1 MIKVFVYKNIF
12 QGDLLI
18 SINDF
23 FINSENIEGLLSAI
37 RQPKCIK
44 ISVQSPVRYIT
55 VSPSVNEKEIKP
67 ENSFQAVSKNTD
79 IVKGDRI
86 KEVAQSFDIP
96 HSLMILSL
104 PVEDKSHEKKVK
116 FLKFYL
122 FVLFD
127 FSSFKQIDLLY
138 KFPPNN
144 DLFVTIRGMFITLA
158 GTIRDIENSEVRRLV
173 FK

>member
-1 MIKVFVYKNIF
+1 MIKVFIYKNLF

-55 VSPSVNEKEIKP
+55 VSSSANEKEIKP

-104 PVEDKSHEKKVK
+104 PVEDKSQEKKVN
-116 FLKFYL
+116 F
-122 FVLFD
+122 
-127 FSSFKQIDLLY
+127 
-138 KFPPNN
+138 
-144 DLFVTIRGMFITLA
+144 
-158 GTIRDIENSEVRRLV
+158 
-173 FK
+173 